1 MSALGAIRAASPGET
16 LVSGIPCGCSA
27 RRARSLHLSNPGS
40 LVPLGEMGL
49 AGRDR
54 ARYICKVGVERTR
67 LDLERE
73 HLEGTSEQGLL

>member
-1 MSALGAIRAASPGET
+1 MPVLGRPWSLAFPVGAQHH
-16 LVSGIPCGCSA
+16 
-27 RRARSLHLSNPGS
+27 RARSLHLSNPGS

-54 ARYICKVGVERTR
+54 ARYIYKLGVERTQ

-73 HLEGTSEQGLL
+73 PLELVSKVCSK